1 MAVYTCKKR
10 RGHEGTKKERMK
22 LRLTKTEKKKYMALF
37 PFANIAED
45 LPNGMLRHQM
55 YPICDMKV
63 KQGVLTFVLDADESL
78 FGDIE
83 VPYTSTKQ
91 SYMIE
96 KCLKKGIDR
105 YYSLIK

>member
-1 MAVYTCKKR
+1 MMLSLEEYLEKANQ
-10 RGHEGTKKERMK
+10 
-22 LRLTKTEKKKYMALF
+22 RLTKTEKKKYMALF

-55 YPICDMKV
+55 YPIRDMKM
-63 KQGVLTFVLDADESL
+63 KQGILIFVLDADESL

-83 VPYTSTKQ
+83 VPYTRTKQ

-105 YYSLIK
+105 YYRLIK